1 MQTSSF
7 LQVNEDKVMYVK
19 MPKPTKAELIM
30 MLLNQWD
37 PAHGADK
44 DFRFYQVEAEEI
56 AQQIRKNSKQESV
69 EKAVSKAIKF
79 RMELEKLDE
88 LFDEEACKRYSGWIL
103 SAIKNQK

>member
-1 MQTSSF
+1 MRI
-7 LQVNEDKVMYVK
+7 K

-44 DFRFYQVEAEEI
+44 DFRFYQVDAEEI
-56 AQQIRKNSKQESV
+56 AQQIRKNSKPETV
-69 EKAVSKAIKF
+69 EKVVSKIIRF
-79 RMELEKLDE
+79 RMELEGIEEPCDE
-88 LFDEEACKRYSGWIL
+88 DACRRYSGWIL